1 VENPF
6 IGNRRKR
13 RIHSASF
20 IGYPVLCHC
29 FEATK
34 LQADASNPWVDYD
47 EVEG

>member
-1 VENPF
+1 VENQF
-6 IGNRRKR
+6 FGNRRKR

-20 IGYPVLCHC
+20 IGCPVCAL

-34 LQADASNPWVDYD
+34 VQADASNPWVDYD